1 MPNTESLDV
10 RNVMEIEEIRKL
22 LRGHPDLLS
31 MFEVLCIV
39 CNKRLNEEEAV
50 VGLMEISEQLEV
62 EDSIRLK

>member
-1 MPNTESLDV
+1 
-10 RNVMEIEEIRKL
+10 MEIEEIRKL

-50 VGLMEISEQLEV
+50 VGLMQISEQLEV